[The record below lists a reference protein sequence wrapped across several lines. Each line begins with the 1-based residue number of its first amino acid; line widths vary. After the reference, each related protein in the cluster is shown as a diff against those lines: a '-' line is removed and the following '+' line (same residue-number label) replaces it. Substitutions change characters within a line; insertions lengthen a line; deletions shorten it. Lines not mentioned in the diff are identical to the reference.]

1 MTVFITNE
9 GVRNFKERLK
19 ILIKNSKELKFLVGF
34 FYFSGIKELYETL
47 REMYKNNELEA
58 EHIKIL
64 VGLYVDVDNYGI
76 YEVARDRR
84 YFKEYSEDIIKKTFS
99 ETLKKAFNSN
109 ELDSKDLYEQVDFF
123 IKLLEDEKLV
133 IRKTIEPNHAKL
145 YLFKL
150 KDNEIIPN
158 LFITGSSNL
167 TRAGLTSQNE
177 FNVEIK
183 DFGFREAEE
192 YFDKHWNKAIK
203 LSKSDIT
210 KLVNIIKNETLF
222 RKINPFTAYVYLLKT
237 YLEMHQGKDLKEL
250 FKELMEKSGYKPYS
264 YQLTAVSQAVS
275 NCEAYNGTILAD
287 VVGLGKTIIACL
299 TAKVLRKR
307 GIVVCPPHLIG
318 DDAKLSGWKKYLE
331 DFELHDWEV
340 FSIGKLKEALNFVKK
355 REDIE
360 VVIVDEAH
368 RFRNE
373 RTQSYYYLSEICR
386 GKKVILLT
394 ATPFNNRPA
403 DLFALLKLFTIPKKS
418 SIVLDEDLESRF
430 WQYEIIFKKLSYIKN
445 YHNSN
450 DDKKRKRVEKY
461 YKEIFGSKNIELR
474 KVKEKSKEIAKEI
487 KSILEPVV
495 IRRNRFDLRHFKE
508 KIDLPEV
515 KDPIEWFYELTPE
528 QIQFYDEVIQAFA
541 PFEGTSKT
549 FSGAI
554 YFPIK
559 YDKGIEDKISFYS
572 NPPEE
577 EQKSITPEESF
588 LYHSQ
593 RNLYYFMRRL
603 LVKRFE
609 SSFGAFYESL
619 KRFKRIHEKALEFIK
634 KTKGKFILDRKLLEK
649 IAEADDETIE
659 AELAEYDLEEY
670 EKSLDQYEKTLEE
683 YKKSLEEN
691 KINKNY
697 SKIYEVNKFK
707 RAEEFINH
715 IERDK
720 NLFQYLMER
729 LEKVGLKEYD
739 PKVKRL
745 ISGLKEYLAQN
756 RKVVIFTEYID
767 TAKHLEEYL
776 KREFEDSLLM
786 AIKNLGERTLEDLY
800 KNFDAQYKEQ
810 DDRYKILLTTDKL
823 SEGVNLNRAGVV
835 INYDIPWNPVRVI
848 QRVGRINRIGKKVYD
863 EIYIVNFFPTEKGAD
878 IVKSREIAQTKM
890 FMIHNILGED
900 AKIFAP
906 DEEPQP
912 AELYHGLTTYKE
924 DEEESF
930 YSKIKEEYENI
941 IEKYPEMKEISNLP
955 KRIKVAKRGETN
967 ELLVFIKKGKDLF
980 VSYKDYRKV
989 IPEAVSFEKAIEKV
1003 RCVKD
1008 EAELLLSSEFWEH
1021 YDQVI
1026 NEREAY
1032 PKSRIPKPNEISEKA
1047 FNLLNSLLKLEDKV
1061 KPLIP
1066 FIHTLIEDIREYG
1079 TLSDYVWAEIVSL
1092 ESFLNKDEIDKI
1104 VNALNEFREEI
1115 GDDFLEKI
1123 KERLKSIDKEIIIAI
1138 ENQTI

>member
-1 MTVFITNE
+1 MSVFITNE
-9 GVRNFKERLK
+9 GLKNFKERLK

-34 FYFSGIKELYETL
+34 FYFSGINELYETL
-47 REMYKNNELEA
+47 KEMYNNNELER

-64 VGLYVDVDNYGI
+64 VGLYVDADNYGI
-76 YEVARDRR
+76 YEVAKKKP
-84 YFKEYSEDIIKKTFS
+84 YLQEYSMEIIKQTFFES
-99 ETLKKAFNSN
+99 IKNAINSN
-109 ELDSKDLYEQVDFF
+109 EMDNKDFYEQVDFF
-123 IKLLEDEKLV
+123 IKLLEEEKLV
-133 IRKTIEPNHAKL
+133 IRKTKEPNHAKL

-150 KDNEIIPN
+150 KDNEILPN

-167 TRAGLTSQNE
+167 TKAGLTSQNE

-183 DFGFREAEE
+183 DFGFREAER
-192 YFDKHWNKAIK
+192 YFDEQWNKAVD
-203 LSKSDIT
+203 LSKEDIT
-210 KLVNIIKNETLF
+210 KLVNIIKNETQL
-222 RKINPFTAYVYLLKT
+222 KQITPFTAYVYLLKT
-237 YLEMHQGKDLKEL
+237 YLDTHQGKDLKEDL
-250 FKELMEKSGYKPYS
+250 KELMEKAGYKLYS
-264 YQLTAVSQAVS
+264 YQLTAVSQAES
-275 NCEAYNGTILAD
+275 NCEAHNGTILAD
-287 VVGLGKTIIACL
+287 VVGLGKTVIACL
-299 TAKVLRKR
+299 TAKVLGKR
-307 GIVVCPPHLIG
+307 GIVICPPHLIG

-331 DFELHDWEV
+331 DFKLYDWEV
-340 FSIGKLKEALNFVKK
+340 FSVGKLEEALNFVKK

-386 GKKVILLT
+386 GRKVILLT

-445 YHNSN
+445 YHNSH
-450 DDKKRKRVEKY
+450 DIKKRKRAEKY
-461 YKEIFGSKNIELR
+461 YKEIFGSKTIDLR
-474 KVKEKSKEIAKEI
+474 RVNEKAKEIAKEI

-495 IRRNRFDLRHFKE
+495 IRRNRLDLRHFKE

-528 QIQFYDEVIQAFA
+528 QLEFYDEVIQTFA
-541 PFEGTSKT
+541 PFDGTART

-559 YDKGIEDKISFYS
+559 YEKGIKDIEDIILEQEIS
-572 NPPEE
+572 
-577 EQKSITPEESF
+577 KITPEESF
-588 LYHSQ
+588 LYLSQ
-593 RNLYYFMRRL
+593 RNLYDFMRRL

-619 KRFKRIHEKALEFIK
+619 KRFKQIHEKALKFIDR
-634 KTKGKFILDRKLLEK
+634 TGKFILDRKLLEK

-659 AELAEYDLEEY
+659 AALAEY
-670 EKSLDQYEKTLEE
+670 EKSLEE
-683 YKKSLEEN
+683 G
-691 KINKNY
+691 KINKKY
-697 SKIYEVNKFK
+697 HKIYEINNFK
-707 RAEEFINH
+707 QKKEFIIH
-715 IERDK
+715 IK
-720 NLFQYLMER
+720 NDISLFEHLMKR
-729 LEKVGLKEYD
+729 LEEVGLKEYD
-739 PKVKRL
+739 PKVERL
-745 ISGLKEYLAQN
+745 IFGLKEYLAQN

-767 TAKHLEEYL
+767 TAKHLAEYL
-776 KREFEDSLLM
+776 RKEFEDSLLV
-786 AIKNLGERTLEDLY
+786 AIGNLSKRTLEDLY

-823 SEGVNLNRAGVV
+823 SEGINLNRAGVV

-912 AELYHGLTTYKE
+912 AELYRRLTTYKE

-930 YSKIKEEYENI
+930 YSKIKEEYDNI
-941 IEKYPEMKEISNLP
+941 IKKYPEMENIPENLP
-955 KRIKVAKRGETN
+955 RRIKVAKRGETN

-980 VSYKDYRKV
+980 VSYKDYRKA
-989 IPEAVSFEKAIEKV
+989 IPEAVSFEKVIEKV
-1003 RCVKD
+1003 RCEKD
-1008 EAELLLSSEFWEH
+1008 EPALPLSSDFWDH
-1021 YDQVI
+1021 YDQI
-1026 NEREAY
+1026 LNERIAY
-1032 PKSRIPKPNEISEKA
+1032 QKSRQLKPNELSNKA
-1047 FNLLNSLLKLEDKV
+1047 FNLLNTLLKLEAEQI
-1061 KPLIP
+1061 KPLVP
-1066 FIHTLIEDIREYG
+1066 FIHSLIEDIREYG

-1092 ESFLNKDEIDKI
+1092 ETFLKKGEIDKI
-1104 VNALNEFREEI
+1104 ADALKKLKEDI
-1115 GDDFLEKI
+1115 GEDFLEKI
-1123 KERLKSIDKEIIIAI
+1123 KKRLESLDKEIIIAI
-1138 ENQTI
+1138 ENQATL

>member
-1 MTVFITNE
+1 MSVFITNE
-9 GVRNFKERLK
+9 GLKIFEERLK

-34 FYFSGIKELYETL
+34 FYFSGINKLYETL
-47 REMYKNNELEA
+47 KEMYKNNELET

-64 VGLYVDVDNYGI
+64 VGLYVDADNYGI
-76 YEVARDRR
+76 YEVARKKP
-84 YFKEYSEDIIKKTFS
+84 YLQENSKEIIIQTFFES
-99 ETLKKAFNSN
+99 VKKAFNSN
-109 ELDSKDLYEQVDFF
+109 EMDNKDFYEQVDFF
-123 IKLLEDEKLV
+123 IKLLEEEKLV
-133 IRKTIEPNHAKL
+133 IKKTREPNHAKL

-150 KDNEIIPN
+150 KDNEILPN

-167 TRAGLTSQNE
+167 TKAGLTSQNE

-183 DFGFREAEE
+183 DFGFKEAEE
-192 YFDKHWNKAIK
+192 YFDEHWNKAVE
-203 LSKSDIT
+203 LSKNDIS
-210 KLVNIIKNETLF
+210 KLVNIIRKETLL
-222 RKINPFTAYVYLLKT
+222 RKVNPFTAYVYLLKT
-237 YLEMHQGKDLKEL
+237 YLDIHQGKDLKEDL
-250 FKELMEKSGYKPYS
+250 KELMEKAGYKPYS

-275 NCEAYNGTILAD
+275 NCEAHNGTILAD
-287 VVGLGKTIIACL
+287 VVGLGKTVIACL
-299 TAKVLRKR
+299 TAKVLGKR
-307 GIVVCPPHLIG
+307 GIVICPPHLIG

-331 DFELHDWEV
+331 DFKLYDWEV
-340 FSIGKLKEALNFVKK
+340 FSVGKLEEALNFVKK
-355 REDIE
+355 RENIE
-360 VVIVDEAH
+360 IVIVDEAH

-386 GKKVILLT
+386 GRKVILLT

-430 WQYEIIFKKLSYIKN
+430 WEYEIIFKKLSYIKN
-445 YHNSN
+445 YHNSPDN
-450 DDKKRKRVEKY
+450 KKRKRAKNY
-461 YKEIFGSKNIELR
+461 YKEIFGSKTIELR
-474 KVKEKSKEIAKEI
+474 KVNEKAKEIAKEI

-495 IRRNRFDLRHFKE
+495 IRRNRLDLRHFKE

-528 QIQFYDEVIQAFA
+528 QLEFYDEVIQTFA
-541 PFEGTSKT
+541 PFDGTSRT

-559 YDKGIEDKISFYS
+559 YEKGIKDIEDIILEQEIS
-572 NPPEE
+572 N
-577 EQKSITPEESF
+577 ITPEESF
-588 LYHSQ
+588 LYLSQ
-593 RNLYYFMRRL
+593 RNLYDFMRRL

-619 KRFKRIHEKALEFIK
+619 QRFKRTHEKALKFIER
-634 KTKGKFILDRKLLEK
+634 TGKFILDRKLLEK

-659 AELAEYDLEEY
+659 AELAEYE
-670 EKSLDQYEKTLEE
+670 
-683 YKKSLEEN
+683 KSLEEG
-691 KINKNY
+691 KINKKY
-697 SKIYEVNKFK
+697 HKIYEVNNFK
-707 RAEEFINH
+707 QAKEFINH
-715 IERDK
+715 IENDIK
-720 NLFQYLMER
+720 LFEHLMKR
-729 LEKVGLKEYD
+729 LEEVGLTEYD
-739 PKVKRL
+739 PKVERL
-745 ISGLKEYLAQN
+745 TFGLKEYLAQG

-767 TAKHLEEYL
+767 TAKHLAEYL
-776 KREFEDSLLM
+776 RKEFEDSLLV
-786 AIKNLGERTLEDLY
+786 AIGNLSKRTLEDLY

-810 DDRYKILLTTDKL
+810 NDWYKILLTTDKL
-823 SEGVNLNRAGVV
+823 SEGINLNRAGVV

-906 DEEPQP
+906 DEELQP
-912 AELYHGLTTYKE
+912 AELYRRLTTYKE

-941 IEKYPEMKEISNLP
+941 IKKYPEIKDEISTLP

-980 VSYKDYRKV
+980 VSYKDYRKG
-989 IPEAVSFEKAIEKV
+989 IPEAVSFEKVIEKV
-1003 RCVKD
+1003 RCEKN
-1008 EAELLLSSEFWEH
+1008 EPALPLSSDFWDH
-1021 YDQVI
+1021 YDQI
-1026 NEREAY
+1026 LNERIAY
-1032 PKSRIPKPNEISEKA
+1032 QKSRQLKPNELSNKA
-1047 FNLLNSLLKLEDKV
+1047 FNLLNTLLKLEAEQI

-1066 FIHTLIEDIREYG
+1066 FIHSLIEDVREYG

-1092 ESFLNKDEIDKI
+1092 ETFLKKGEIHIIADVLKK
-1104 VNALNEFREEI
+1104 LKEDI
-1115 GDDFLEKI
+1115 GEDFLEKI
-1123 KERLKSIDKEIIIAI
+1123 KERLKSLDKEIIIAI
-1138 ENQTI
+1138 ENQATL

>member
-1 MTVFITNE
+1 MSVFITNE
-9 GVRNFKERLK
+9 GLKNFKERLK
-19 ILIKNSKELKFLVGF
+19 VLIKNSKELKFLVGF
-34 FYFSGIKELYETL
+34 FYFSGINELYTTL
-47 REMYKNNELEA
+47 KEMYENNELEA

-64 VGLYVDVDNYGI
+64 VGLYVDADNYGI
-76 YEVARDRR
+76 YEVAKKRT
-84 YFKEYSEDIIKKTFS
+84 YFNEYSIDTIKQTFFES
-99 ETLKKAFNSN
+99 VKKAFNSN
-109 ELDSKDLYEQVDFF
+109 EMDNKDFYEQVDFF
-123 IKLLEDEKLV
+123 IKLLEEEKLV
-133 IRKTIEPNHAKL
+133 IRKTKEPNHAKL

-150 KDNEIIPN
+150 KDNEILPN

-167 TRAGLTSQNE
+167 TKAGLISQNE

-192 YFDKHWNKAIK
+192 YFDKLWNSAVE
-203 LSKSDIT
+203 LSKEDIT
-210 KLVNIIKNETLF
+210 KLVDVIRNETQL
-222 RKINPFTAYVYLLKT
+222 RKISPFTAYVYLLNT
-237 YLEMHQGKDLKEL
+237 YLKMHQGEDLTESVKEI
-250 FKELMEKSGYKPYS
+250 MEKAGYKPYS
-264 YQLTAVSQAVS
+264 YQITAVSQAVS
-275 NCEAYNGTILAD
+275 NCEAHNGTILAD
-287 VVGLGKTIIACL
+287 VVGLGKTVIACL
-299 TAKVLRKR
+299 TAKMLGKR
-307 GIVVCPPHLIG
+307 GIVICPPHLIG

-331 DFELHDWEV
+331 DFKLYDWEV
-340 FSIGKLKEALNFVKK
+340 FSVGKLDDALNFVKK

-386 GKKVILLT
+386 GRKVILLT

-445 YHNSN
+445 YHNSF
-450 DDKKRKRVEKY
+450 DIKKRKKAEKF
-461 YKEIFGSKNIELR
+461 YKEIFGDKVIDLR
-474 KVKEKSKEIAKEI
+474 RVNEKAKEIAREI

-495 IRRNRFDLRHFKE
+495 IRRNRLDLRHFKE

-528 QIQFYDEVIQAFA
+528 QLEFYDEVIQTFA
-541 PFEGTSKT
+541 PFDGTAKT

-559 YDKGIEDKISFYS
+559 YEKGIEDYIEEISLYLD
-572 NPPEE
+572 EH
-577 EQKSITPEESF
+577 QKITPEESF
-588 LYHSQ
+588 LYFSQ
-593 RNLYYFMRRL
+593 RNLYDFMRRL

-619 KRFKRIHEKALEFIK
+619 QRFKRIHEKALKFIER
-634 KTKGKFILDRKLLEK
+634 TGKFILDRKLLEK
-649 IAEADDETIE
+649 IVEADDETIE
-659 AELAEYDLEEY
+659 EELKRY
-670 EKSLDQYEKTLEE
+670 EKSLEEEKVN
-683 YKKSLEEN
+683 KK
-691 KINKNY
+691 Y
-697 SKIYEVNKFK
+697 HKIYEVNNFK
-707 RAEEFINH
+707 QAKEFINH
-715 IERDK
+715 IENDIK
-720 NLFQYLMER
+720 LFEHLMKR
-729 LEKVGLKEYD
+729 LEEVGLREYD
-739 PKVKRL
+739 PKIERL
-745 ISGLKEYLAQN
+745 ISGLKEYLAQS

-767 TAKHLEEYL
+767 TAKHLAEKL
-776 KREFEDSLLM
+776 RREFEDSLLV
-786 AIKNLGERTLEDLY
+786 AIGNLSKSTLEDLY

-823 SEGVNLNRAGVV
+823 SEGINLNRAGVV

-912 AELYHGLTTYKE
+912 AELYRRLTTYKE

-941 IEKYPEMKEISNLP
+941 TKKYPEIEDEISTLP

-967 ELLVFIKKGKDLF
+967 ELLVFVKKGKDLF
-980 VSYKDYRKV
+980 VSYKDYRKA
-989 IPEAVSFEKAIEKV
+989 IPEAVSFEKVIEKV
-1003 RCVKD
+1003 RCEKD
-1008 EAELLLSSEFWEH
+1008 EVALPLSSDFWEH
-1021 YDQVI
+1021 YDQII
-1026 NEREAY
+1026 NEKMAY
-1032 PKSRIPKPNEISEKA
+1032 QKSRQLKPNELSNKA
-1047 FNLLNSLLKLEDKV
+1047 FNLLNTLLKLEAEQI

-1066 FIHTLIEDIREYG
+1066 FIHSLIEDIREYG

-1092 ESFLNKDEIDKI
+1092 ETFLKKGEIDKI
-1104 VNALNEFREEI
+1104 ADALKKLKEDI
-1115 GDDFLEKI
+1115 GEDFLEKT
-1123 KERLKSIDKEIIIAI
+1123 KERLKSLDKEIIIAI
-1138 ENQTI
+1138 ENQATL

>member
-1 MTVFITNE
+1 MSVFITNE
-9 GVRNFKERLK
+9 GLKNFKERLK

-34 FYFSGIKELYETL
+34 FYFSGINELYKTL
-47 REMYKNNELEA
+47 KEMYNNNELET

-64 VGLYVDVDNYGI
+64 VGLYVDADNYGI
-76 YEVARDRR
+76 YEVAKKKP
-84 YFKEYSEDIIKKTFS
+84 YLQEYSMEIIKQTFFES
-99 ETLKKAFNSN
+99 IKNAINSN
-109 ELDSKDLYEQVDFF
+109 EMDNKDFYEQVDFF
-123 IKLLEDEKLV
+123 IKLLEEEKLV
-133 IRKTIEPNHAKL
+133 IRKTKEPNHAKL

-150 KDNEIIPN
+150 KDNEILPN

-167 TRAGLTSQNE
+167 TKAGLTSQNE

-183 DFGFREAEE
+183 DFGFREAER
-192 YFDKHWNKAIK
+192 YFDEQWNKAVD
-203 LSKSDIT
+203 LSKEDIT
-210 KLVNIIKNETLF
+210 KLVNIIKNETQLK
-222 RKINPFTAYVYLLKT
+222 KITPFTAYVYLLKT
-237 YLEMHQGKDLKEL
+237 YLEMHQEKNLIESI
-250 FKELMEKSGYKPYS
+250 KELMEKAGYKPYS

-275 NCEAYNGTILAD
+275 NCGAHNGTILAD
-287 VVGLGKTIIACL
+287 VVGLGKTVIACL
-299 TAKVLRKR
+299 TAKVLGKR
-307 GIVVCPPHLIG
+307 GIVICPPHLIG

-331 DFELHDWEV
+331 DFKLYDWEV
-340 FSIGKLKEALNFVKK
+340 FSVGKLEEALNFVKNK
-355 REDIE
+355 EDIE

-386 GKKVILLT
+386 GRKVILLT

-445 YHNSN
+445 YHNSH
-450 DDKKRKRVEKY
+450 DIKKRKRAEKY
-461 YKEIFGSKNIELR
+461 YKEIFGSKTIDLR
-474 KVKEKSKEIAKEI
+474 RVNEKAKEIAKEI

-495 IRRNRFDLRHFKE
+495 IRRNRLDLRHFKE

-528 QIQFYDEVIQAFA
+528 QLEFYDEVIQTFA
-541 PFEGTSKT
+541 PFDGTART

-559 YDKGIEDKISFYS
+559 YEKGIKDIEDIILEQEIS
-572 NPPEE
+572 
-577 EQKSITPEESF
+577 KITPEESF
-588 LYHSQ
+588 LYLSQ
-593 RNLYYFMRRL
+593 RNLYDFMRRL

-619 KRFKRIHEKALEFIK
+619 KRFKQIHEKALKFIDR
-634 KTKGKFILDRKLLEK
+634 TGKFILDRKLLEK

-659 AELAEYDLEEY
+659 AALAEY
-670 EKSLDQYEKTLEE
+670 EKSLEE
-683 YKKSLEEN
+683 G
-691 KINKNY
+691 KINKKY
-697 SKIYEVNKFK
+697 HKIYEINNFK
-707 RAEEFINH
+707 QKKEFIIH
-715 IERDK
+715 IK
-720 NLFQYLMER
+720 NDISLFEHLMKR
-729 LEKVGLKEYD
+729 LEEVGLKEYD
-739 PKVKRL
+739 PKVERL
-745 ISGLKEYLAQN
+745 IFGLKEYLAQN

-767 TAKHLEEYL
+767 TAKHLAEYL
-776 KREFEDSLLM
+776 RKEFEDSLLV
-786 AIKNLGERTLEDLY
+786 AIGNLSKRTLEDLY

-823 SEGVNLNRAGVV
+823 SEGINLNRAGVV

-912 AELYHGLTTYKE
+912 AELYRRLTTYKE

-930 YSKIKEEYENI
+930 YSKIKEEYDNI
-941 IEKYPEMKEISNLP
+941 IKKYPEMKNIPKDLP
-955 KRIKVAKRGETN
+955 RRIKVAKRGETN

-980 VSYKDYRKV
+980 VSYKDYRKA
-989 IPEAVSFEKAIEKV
+989 IPEAVSFEKVIEKV
-1003 RCVKD
+1003 RCEKD
-1008 EAELLLSSEFWEH
+1008 EPALPLSSDFWDH
-1021 YDQVI
+1021 YDQI
-1026 NEREAY
+1026 LNERIAY
-1032 PKSRIPKPNEISEKA
+1032 QKSRQLKPNELSNKA
-1047 FNLLNSLLKLEDKV
+1047 FNLLNTLLKLEAEQI
-1061 KPLIP
+1061 KPLVP
-1066 FIHTLIEDIREYG
+1066 FIHSLIEDIREYG

-1092 ESFLNKDEIDKI
+1092 ETFLKKGEIDKI
-1104 VNALNEFREEI
+1104 ADALKKLKEDI
-1115 GDDFLEKI
+1115 GEDFLEKI
-1123 KERLKSIDKEIIIAI
+1123 KERLKSLDKEIIIAI
-1138 ENQTI
+1138 ENQATL